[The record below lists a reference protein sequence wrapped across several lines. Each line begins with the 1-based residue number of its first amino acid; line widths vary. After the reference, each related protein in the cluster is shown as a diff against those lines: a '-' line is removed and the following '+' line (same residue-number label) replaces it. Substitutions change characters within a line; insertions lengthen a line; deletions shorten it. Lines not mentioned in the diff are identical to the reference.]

1 MFQFLLYKLG
11 YFLATRL
18 SLKSSYRLAK
28 ILSTAQYFF
37 SRTDRNTVKN
47 NLKAIFPDKS
57 DKEITK
63 ITKQVFIN
71 FGKYLADFLRFSK
84 MDEKIIKSKVKVEG
98 LQYVDEVLSQGKGI
112 IAITAHLGNWELA
125 GITMGLLGYKIMG
138 VVLAHSD
145 SNVDR
150 FFNNQ
155 RMINNLEV
163 CTLGRAAYFCLAA
176 LKENKM
182 IALVADRDFT
192 EHSVVIDFLNKK
204 AMLPKGPAT
213 FHLKTGAPIIGGFLV
228 RLPDDSFKFTF
239 EKPFIFKLSGEKEK
253 DIEAIT
259 QQYAQTIEK
268 YIRQYPE
275 QWYMFRKF
283 WIG

>member
-1 MFQFLLYKLG
+1 MFQFFVYKLAN
-11 YFLATRL
+11 FLATTL
-18 SLKSSYRLAK
+18 PLKAGYKLAEFV
-28 ILSTAQYFF
+28 STAQYLL
-37 SRTDRNTVKN
+37 SRTDRNAVKN
-47 NLKAIFPDKS
+47 NLKAIFPERS
-57 DKEITK
+57 DKEINK

-71 FGKYLADFLRFSK
+71 FGKYLTDFLRFSK
-84 MDEKIIKSKVKVEG
+84 IDISFVKSRIKIEG
-98 LQYVDEVLSQGKGI
+98 LNYVDEVLKQGKGI

-125 GITMGLLGYKIMG
+125 GVTMGLLGYKIMG

-155 RMINNLEV
+155 RLMNNLEV
-163 CTLGRAAYFCLAA
+163 CTLGRAAYFCLGA

-192 EHSVVIDFLNKK
+192 EHGVVADFFNKK
-204 AMLPKGPAT
+204 AMLPKGPAA

-239 EKPFIFKLSGEKEK
+239 EKPFTFELSGEKEK
-253 DIEAIT
+253 DIETIT
-259 QQYAQTIEK
+259 KQYTQTIEK
-268 YIRQYPE
+268 YIKLYPE

>member
-1 MFQFLLYKLG
+1 M
-11 YFLATRL
+11 
-18 SLKSSYRLAK
+18 
-28 ILSTAQYFF
+28 AQYLF
-37 SRTDRNTVKN
+37 SRADRNAVAN
-47 NLKAIFPDKS
+47 NLKAIFPEKS
-57 DKEITK
+57 SAEIKRITK
-63 ITKQVFIN
+63 KVFIN

-84 MDEKIIKSKVKVEG
+84 MDGNFIKSKVKVEG
-98 LQYVDEVLSQGKGI
+98 LQYVDEVLKQGKGI

-145 SNVDR
+145 SKVDR
-150 FFNNQ
+150 FFNHQ

-163 CTLGRAAYFCLAA
+163 CTLGRAAYFCLEA

-192 EHSVVIDFLNKK
+192 EHGIVIDFLNKK
-204 AMLPKGPAT
+204 AMLPRGPAAI
-213 FHLKTGAPIIGGFLV
+213 HLKTGAPIIGGFLV
-228 RLPDDSFKFTF
+228 RCPDDTFKFTF
-239 EKPFIFKLSGEKEK
+239 EKPFTFKLSGDKEK
-253 DIEAIT
+253 DIEIIT
-259 QQYAQTIEK
+259 KHYAQTIEK
-268 YIRQYPE
+268 YIKQYPE